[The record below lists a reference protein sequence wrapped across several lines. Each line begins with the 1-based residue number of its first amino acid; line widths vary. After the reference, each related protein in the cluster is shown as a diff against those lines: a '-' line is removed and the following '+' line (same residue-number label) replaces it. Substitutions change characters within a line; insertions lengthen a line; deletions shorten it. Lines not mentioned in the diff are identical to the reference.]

1 MEVLEAKNFSSFV
14 QLPIVLGMD
23 PTKATNNRWM
33 INDAVVAFACCVWVC
48 VCVCVCLF
56 ADEC

>member
-1 MEVLEAKNFSSFV
+1 V

-33 INDAVVAFACCVWVC
+33 INDAVVAFAC
-48 VCVCVCLF
+48 
-56 ADEC
+56 